1 MVNYLDDYMRSKNEL
16 SLTTQKEYK
25 NTLLLFY
32 KYMENNKFDSINKYI
47 YDSFIIELENKNYK
61 INSINKYISIIN
73 NYFNYLLKNEYIDEK
88 IYLKKFKNKVD
99 GNKKIILKSEFIK
112 TINLIEVNFPNS
124 KRDIMIIYLLFNTQ
138 LKLNEILSLKKL
150 DFKDNFQFVK
160 VNNKIISLDKDVVK
174 YLTNYKIDNESYL
187 FTNNNG
193 NVLSRQSVWKFIKKY
208 NCKLSLNLSIDI
220 LNRSYKI
227 NKMLESFNKEEL

>member
-1 MVNYLDDYMRSKNEL
+1 
-16 SLTTQKEYK
+16 
-25 NTLLLFY
+25 
-32 KYMENNKFDSINKYI
+32 
-47 YDSFIIELENKNYK
+47 
-61 INSINKYISIIN
+61 
-73 NYFNYLLKNEYIDEK
+73 

>member
-1 MVNYLDDYMRSKNEL
+1 MINYLNDYIKSKNEL
-16 SLTTQKEYK
+16 SLTTQKEYR

-32 KYMENNKFDSINKYI
+32 KYMEKNNFDSINKYI

-61 INSINKYISIIN
+61 INSIYKYISIIN
-73 NYFNYLLKNEYIDEK
+73 NYFNYLLKNGYIDEE
-88 IYLKKFKNKVD
+88 IYLKKFKNKVSD
-99 GNKKIILKSEFIK
+99 NKKIIFNEEFIE

-124 KRDIMIIYLLFNTQ
+124 KRDVMIIYLLFNTE

-150 DFKDNFQFVK
+150 DFKDDFQFVK
-160 VNNKIISLDKDVVK
+160 VDSRIISLNKEVVK
-174 YLTNYKIDNESYL
+174 NLVNYKIESDSYL
-187 FTNNNG
+187 FTNNSG

-208 NCKLSLNLSIDI
+208 NYKLSLNLSIDV

-227 NKMLESFNKEEL
+227 NKMLGNFN